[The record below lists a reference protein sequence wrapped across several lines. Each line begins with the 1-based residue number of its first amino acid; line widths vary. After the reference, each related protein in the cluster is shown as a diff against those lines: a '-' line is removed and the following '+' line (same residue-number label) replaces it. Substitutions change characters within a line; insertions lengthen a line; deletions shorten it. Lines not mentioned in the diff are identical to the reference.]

1 LDNDIIF
8 KIAER
13 NCWMS
18 DIDRLVNLYWAVGQ
32 TLHFGVEGDVV
43 EIGCHAGGT
52 SVFLQMLIDNFA
64 PGRTLHLYD
73 SFQGMPEPGPKDAYL
88 VKGDRPSTIDQIHQT
103 FAHFDL
109 PVPEIHPGWFE
120 DTLPGQLPPQ
130 IAAAYLDGDFYD
142 SIMISLSA
150 VWPRLSPNG
159 IIIVDD
165 YADLERAPNAFAK
178 LPGVKLACDEFFAEL
193 DTRPFVLVGGNT
205 LAFAGIRKPAQ
216 ARPAHQSGLVESGRA
231 SQPGTPP
238 LLFVARMIHTVP
250 EVPSDVAAAHWH
262 WGEANYAAG
271 VFVASGPSAGGGV
284 ALAGGCSRVDLERL
298 LKTDPV
304 VAAGMGRYEITECSV
319 SRSTPGFMELLDC
332 PAARRPNLLAGK
344 AVKPASPGAAS
355 RVRNGTPAPKM
366 PGRPGIKDHRGGGG
380 QH

>member
-1 LDNDIIF
+1 LDNNIIF

-18 DIDRLVNLYWAVGQ
+18 DVDRLVNLYWAFGQ
-32 TLHFGVEGDVV
+32 ALHFGVEGDVV

-88 VKGDRPSTIDQIHQT
+88 VKGDRPSTIDQVHQC
-103 FAHFDL
+103 FADFGM
-109 PVPEIHPGWFE
+109 PVPEIHPGWFK
-120 DTLPGQLPPQ
+120 DTLPGQLPAK

-142 SIMISLSA
+142 SIMISLSE

-178 LPGVKLACDEFFAEL
+178 LPGVKLACDDFFAGR
-193 DTRPFVLVGGNT
+193 DAKPFVLVGGET
-205 LAFAGIRKPAQ
+205 LAFAGIRKPARP
-216 ARPAHQSGLVESGRA
+216 RPAHQ
-231 SQPGTPP
+231 PGTSP
-238 LLFVARMIHTVP
+238 LLFVARMTHTVP
-250 EVPSDVAAAHWH
+250 EIPSNVSSAHWY

-271 VFVASGPSAGGGV
+271 IFVASGPAADGGV
-284 ALAGGCSRVDLERL
+284 ALATGCSRADLERL
-298 LKTDPV
+298 LETDPV
-304 VAAGMGRYEITECSV
+304 VAAGMGRYEITECAV
-319 SRSTPGFMELLDC
+319 SRSAAGFTELLDD
-332 PAARRPNLLAGK
+332 LAGRQ
-344 AVKPASPGAAS
+344 SSLDGS
-355 RVRNGTPAPKM
+355 RP
-366 PGRPGIKDHRGGGG
+366 
-380 QH
+380 